1 LNIAEKDLA
10 DLAFSGLLTHIK
22 DKLEG
27 QQCSDLNQ
35 VCRRLWHRRTELKML
50 NNSADDEG

>member
-1 LNIAEKDLA
+1 LNIAEKDIA

-27 QQCSDLNQ
+27 QQFSDVNQ
-35 VCRRLWHRRTELKML
+35 VLQQDFAQENRAKEVKQFSLF
-50 NNSADDEG
+50 